1 MQIVLV
7 TAVSEAFRWARWRTS
22 TGLVSLFCLLFF
34 FSGTTSLIYQ
44 VAWVRSLSLF
54 FGSDVYSATITLAV
68 FMGGLA
74 LGSWLASHFVD
85 TWTRPIAIYGLFEI
99 AIGLA
104 ALAVAPMLDWFHDS
118 YRLIYNQHFESAPWL
133 YNGFRM
139 VVAASSLI
147 VPTTLM
153 GATLPLL
160 IRYFVRQADQL
171 GQRAGTF
178 YAMNTLGAFC
188 GTIVGGFVLLPMFG
202 VSRTVALAASLNFA
216 IGVVALFIGVKRTS
230 ALGLSGNAIAASPG
244 PAVHKISEIERRA
257 VLAAIALSGLA
268 ALALE
273 VVWVRVLV
281 QSFSA
286 TVYAFAIMLACFLFG
301 IYYGS
306 FKASRY
312 ADRSPLPAKTLSGL
326 LIGLAVASTFLA
338 VCTYLVPYLFGMLVW
353 SLTAILKDA
362 FGTAS
367 VVAQFIVASLVILGP
382 TIMLGAT
389 FPFAVKAVTSDL
401 ERRGSDTGKVYAVN
415 TAGGIVGSLLAGFV
429 FLPFLGARLSLVLI
443 GGLFAFAG
451 LLLLHALRSRA
462 MPTTLRI
469 PFVVAGLGA
478 MAIFSAISVALPS
491 QTVANYGLQR
501 STQPQVLH
509 HREGVAHTVS
519 VVRNDSGTIIM
530 MVNGNV
536 EADTSLVQRRH
547 FVLKAH
553 LPLLLH
559 PNPEQI
565 GVVGLGLGITLRS
578 TTRYPTVRRVRLIEL
593 TSDMVEAHQ
602 HLKEITDDVMR
613 NPKIHLRIDDGR
625 NFMAMSDEQF
635 DLITADPIHPRITGV
650 GFLYTREYYEVI
662 KARLRP
668 GGIVTQW
675 MPMYSIS
682 PRSFDTAFRTFAQA
696 FPNASFWYVRGHG
709 LFVATI
715 EPMSVDCQNLAA
727 EFANPLVREDL
738 SSIQINSPA
747 QFLGHLLMDS
757 DHIRSYLARS
767 ANDEVNTDDNA
778 YLEYRTPFEFLG
790 RTDAIIPDL
799 IRHAGWSPERI
810 MRNCSAEQAAAAS
823 DEFQKRLGRIPV
835 ELTEPLR

>member
-1 MQIVLV
+1 V
-7 TAVSEAFRWARWRTS
+7 TVDSEAFRRLIRWRSS
-22 TGLVSLFCLLFF
+22 TWLVSLFCLLFF
-34 FSGTTSLIYQ
+34 FSGATSLIYQ

-85 TWTRPIAIYGLFEI
+85 AWTRPIAIYGLFEI
-99 AIGLA
+99 GIGLA
-104 ALAVAPMLDWFHDS
+104 ALAVPSVLDWFHGS
-118 YRLIYNQHFESAPWL
+118 YRSVYNEHFESAPWI

-160 IRYFVRQADQL
+160 IRYFVRQADEL

-178 YAMNTLGAFC
+178 YAMNTFGAFC
-188 GTIVGGFVLLPMFG
+188 GTVGGGFVLLPMFG
-202 VSRTVALAASLNFA
+202 VSRTVILAALLNFA
-216 IGVVALFIGVKRTS
+216 IGLVALVVGVTRIS
-230 ALGLSGNAIAASPG
+230 ALAPSEKSIAASPG
-244 PAVHKISEIERRA
+244 PPVHKVSERERRA
-257 VLAAIALSGLA
+257 VLAAMGLSGLA

-273 VVWVRVLV
+273 VVWMRVLV

-306 FKASRY
+306 FKASGH
-312 ADRSPLPAKTLSGL
+312 ADRSPLPAKTLSEL
-326 LIGLAVASTFLA
+326 LIGLAVACTLLA
-338 VCTYLVPYLFGMLVW
+338 VCTYVVPHLFGILVW
-353 SLTAILKDA
+353 SLTGILKGA
-362 FGTAS
+362 FGAAS
-367 VVAQFIVASLVILGP
+367 VVAQFIVASLLILGP
-382 TIMLGAT
+382 TILLGAT
-389 FPFAVKAVTSDL
+389 FPFAVKAASSDI
-401 ERRGSDTGKVYAVN
+401 EQRGSDTGKVYAVN
-415 TAGGIVGSLLAGFV
+415 TAGAIVGSLLAGFV
-429 FLPFLGARLSLVLI
+429 FLPALGARLSLLII
-443 GGLFAFAG
+443 GGLFALAA

-462 MPTTLRI
+462 TPSALRL

-478 MAIFSAISVALPS
+478 MAVFGAVTVALPS
-491 QTVANYGLQR
+491 QTIANYALQR
-501 STQPQVLH
+501 STQPQILY
-509 HREGVAHTVS
+509 HRESVAHTVS

-536 EADTSLVQRRH
+536 EADTSLIQRRH

-559 PNPEQI
+559 PNPEEI
-565 GVVGLGLGITLRS
+565 SVVGLGLGITLRS
-578 TTRYPTVRRVRLIEL
+578 TARYPTVRRIRLIEL
-593 TSDMVEAHQ
+593 TPDMVEAHQ
-602 HLKEITDDVMR
+602 YLKEITDDVMH
-613 NPKIHLRIDDGR
+613 NPKIHLRIGDGR

-650 GFLYTREYYEVI
+650 GYLYTREYYQAI
-662 KARLRP
+662 KGRLRP
-668 GGIVTQW
+668 GAIVTQW
-675 MPMYSIS
+675 MPMYNIS
-682 PRSFDTAFRTFAQA
+682 PRSFDAAFRTFVEV

-715 EPMSVDCQNLAA
+715 EPISIDCRNVWSQFN
-727 EFANPLVREDL
+727 NPLVKEDF
-738 SSIQINSPA
+738 SSIQIESPA

-757 DHIRSYLARS
+757 DHIRSYLARN
-767 ANDEVNTDDNA
+767 ANDEINTDDNA

-790 RTDAIIPDL
+790 RTDAIVPDL
-799 IRHAGWSPERI
+799 ARHAGWSSGRI
-810 MRNCSAEQAAAAS
+810 MRNCSGEEAAAAS